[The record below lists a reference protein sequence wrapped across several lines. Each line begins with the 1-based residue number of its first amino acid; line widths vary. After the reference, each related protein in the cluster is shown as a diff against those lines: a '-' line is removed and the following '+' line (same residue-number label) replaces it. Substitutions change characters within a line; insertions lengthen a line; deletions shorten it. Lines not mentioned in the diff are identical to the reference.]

1 MINDIIIL
9 FGLFLLSFCLL
20 ITVLIISLF
29 VKFVFFKNDERENY
43 IDDDIR
49 LTDASTGM
57 ISLLNCNEYNY
68 ENINNETKNVLK
80 EFYSKFNESIV
91 EISKLT
97 ISEGYVGTNKETN
110 NFLKPKDFN
119 IIPELLQNDINT
131 NLIYQTVYK
140 YNIFDKEITIYITEE
155 TYNIEEYNECVK
167 RMLILFSTYL
177 KYSTRKCSN
186 KLSIFLFFSKL
197 KKSLPEYGEQM
208 ERHNLNNA
216 YTYPC
221 SSESELIIYR
231 KEEWFK
237 VFCHESMHNLGL
249 DFSVTDDTVSKD
261 LILQIF
267 PIKSNVRLYEAYT
280 ETWAKIM
287 NCVFSATYEY
297 NYNFDDFINRF
308 DYLISKERVFAILQT
323 VKILNYMGLK
333 YQDMYDNNSAKR
345 DKLYYEK
352 TYLISYFVINAILL
366 NNYQEF
372 IHWCLNNNV
381 NVLQFDNENHE
392 KKQMS
397 LCKFIR
403 DYHKSEM
410 IIKRFEFTLSDY
422 INKKSENYSDELNY
436 LLTTLKKSVVERK
449 VSL

>member
-1 MINDIIIL
+1 MNDIIIL

-20 ITVLIISLF
+20 IIVLVIASFFIIDT
-29 VKFVFFKNDERENY
+29 KTENY
-43 IDDDIR
+43 INENIR
-49 LTDASTGM
+49 LSQTSAGM
-57 ISLLNCNEYNY
+57 LSFLNCNDYNY
-68 ENINNETKNVLK
+68 EEINEETKNVLK
-80 EFYSKFNESIV
+80 DFYSKFNESISD
-91 EISKLT
+91 ISK
-97 ISEGYVGTNKETN
+97 IVINDGYVATNKEMN
-110 NFLKPKDFN
+110 NFVKPKDFN

-167 RMLILFSTYL
+167 RMLILFSVYL

-221 SSESELIIYR
+221 TDNSELIIYR

-287 NCVFSATYEY
+287 NCIFSSIYEY
-297 NYNFDDFINRF
+297 NDNFDEFINRF
-308 DYLISKERVFAILQT
+308 NYLICKERVFAILQT

-333 YQDMYDNNSAKR
+333 YQDLYDTNSANR

-372 IHWCLNNNV
+372 IKWCINNNV
-381 NVLQFDNENHE
+381 NILQFDIENYE
-392 KKQMS
+392 KKQIS
-397 LCKFIR
+397 LCTFIR
-403 DYHKSEM
+403 DYHKTEM
-410 IIKRFEFTLSDY
+410 IIKRFDFTLSDY
-422 INKKSENYSDELNY
+422 KEKKSENYSDDLNY
-436 LLTTLKKSVVERK
+436 LLTTLKKSVVERNF
-449 VSL
+449 S

>member
-1 MINDIIIL
+1 MNDIIIL
-9 FGLFLLSFCLL
+9 FGLFLLSFC
-20 ITVLIISLF
+20 ILIITLVIASFF
-29 VKFVFFKNDERENY
+29 VIHTKVENY
-43 IDDDIR
+43 IDENIN
-49 LTDASTGM
+49 LSNKSAGM
-57 ISLLNCNEYNY
+57 ISFLNSNEYNY
-68 ENINNETKNVLK
+68 ESINDETKNVLK
-80 EFYSKFNESIV
+80 DFYSKFNESISD
-91 EISKLT
+91 ISKFP
-97 ISEGYVGTNKETN
+97 INDGYVATNKET
-110 NFLKPKDFN
+110 LVKPKDFN

-140 YNIFDKEITIYITEE
+140 YNIFEKEITIYITEE
-155 TYNIEEYNECVK
+155 TYNIDEYNECVK
-167 RMLILFSTYL
+167 RMLILFSVYL
-177 KYSTRKCSN
+177 KFATKKCSN

-197 KKSLPEYGEQM
+197 EKSLPEYGEQM

-221 SSESELIIYR
+221 TDNSELIIYR

-237 VFCHESMHNLGL
+237 VFCHESIHNLGL
-249 DFSVTDDTVSKD
+249 DFSVTDDTISKD

-287 NCVFSATYEY
+287 NCVFSSIYEY
-297 NYNFDDFINRF
+297 NKDDNFDDFINRF

-333 YQDMYDNNSAKR
+333 YQDMYDMNSANR

-352 TYLISYFVINAILL
+352 TYLISYFVINSILL

-372 IHWCLNNNV
+372 INWCLKNNV
-381 NVLQFDNENHE
+381 NVLQFDNENYE
-392 KKQMS
+392 KKQIS

-403 DYHKSEM
+403 DYHKTEM
-410 IIKRFEFTLSDY
+410 IIKRFDFTLNDY
-422 INKKSENYSDELNY
+422 ITKKNEKSDNLSI
-436 LLTTLKKSVVERK
+436 LLTTLKKSVVERMI
-449 VSL
+449 

>member
-1 MINDIIIL
+1 MNDIIIL

-20 ITVLIISLF
+20 IITLIIAS
-29 VKFVFFKNDERENY
+29 FFIIDTKVENY
-43 IDDDIR
+43 
-49 LTDASTGM
+49 TDESINLSNKSSNM
-57 ISLLNCNEYNY
+57 ISFLNCNEYNY
-68 ENINNETKNVLK
+68 ESINDETKNVLK
-80 EFYSKFNESIV
+80 DFYSKFNESISD
-91 EISKLT
+91 ISKFP
-97 ISEGYVGTNKETN
+97 INNGYVTTNKEMN
-110 NFLKPKDFN
+110 NFVKPKDFN
-119 IIPELLQNDINT
+119 IIPEILQNDINI

-140 YNIFDKEITIYITEE
+140 YNISDKEITIYITEE
-155 TYNIEEYNECVK
+155 TYNIDEYNECIK
-167 RMLILFSTYL
+167 RMLILFSVYL
-177 KYSTRKCSN
+177 KYATKKCSN
-186 KLSIFLFFSKL
+186 ELTIFLFFSKL
-197 KKSLPEYGEQM
+197 EKSLPEYGEQM

-221 SSESELIIYR
+221 TDNSELIIYR

-249 DFSVTDDTVSKD
+249 DFSVTDDTISKN

-287 NCVFSATYEY
+287 NCVFSSTYSY
-297 NYNFDDFINRF
+297 VDNFDDFIIRF

-333 YQDMYDNNSAKR
+333 YQDMYDNNSANR

-352 TYLISYFVINAILL
+352 TYLISYFIINSILL

-381 NVLQFDNENHE
+381 NVLQFDNENYE
-392 KKQMS
+392 KKQIS

-403 DYHKSEM
+403 DYHKTEM
-410 IIKRFEFTLSDY
+410 IIKRFDFTLSDY
-422 INKKSENYSDELNY
+422 IKKRSENYSDNLNI
-436 LLTTLKKSVVERK
+436 LLTTLKKSVVERNIYE
-449 VSL
+449 S

>member
-1 MINDIIIL
+1 MNDIIIL
-9 FGLFLLSFCLL
+9 FGLFLSSFCLL
-20 ITVLIISLF
+20 IIILIIASF
-29 VKFVFFKNDERENY
+29 VKKNVKTIENY
-43 IDDDIR
+43 IDNIR
-49 LTDASTGM
+49 LSNTSVGM
-57 ISLLNCNEYNY
+57 ISFLNCDDYNY
-68 ENINNETKNVLK
+68 EDINEETKNVLK
-80 EFYSKFNESIV
+80 DFHSKFNESISD
-91 EISKLT
+91 ISK
-97 ISEGYVGTNKETN
+97 IVINDGYVATNKETN
-110 NFLKPKDFN
+110 NFLKPKEFN

-140 YNIFDKEITIYITEE
+140 YNIFDKEITIYISEE

-177 KYSTRKCSN
+177 KYSTQKCSN

-221 SSESELIIYR
+221 SDNSELIIYR

-249 DFSVTDDTVSKD
+249 DFSVTDDTISKD

-297 NYNFDDFINRF
+297 NDSFDEFINRF
-308 DYLISKERVFAILQT
+308 NYLICKERIFAILQT

-333 YQDMYDNNSAKR
+333 YQDLYDTNSNNR

-372 IHWCLNNNV
+372 INWCLKNNV
-381 NVLQFDNENHE
+381 NVLQFDNENYE
-392 KKQMS
+392 KKQML
-397 LCKFIR
+397 LCAFIK

-410 IIKRFEFTLSDY
+410 IIKRFDFTLNDY
-422 INKKSENYSDELNY
+422 IEKKSENYSDNLNIFM
-436 LLTTLKKSVVERK
+436 TTLKKSVVERNI
-449 VSL
+449 

>member
-1 MINDIIIL
+1 
-9 FGLFLLSFCLL
+9 
-20 ITVLIISLF
+20 LIITLI
-29 VKFVFFKNDERENY
+29 VKIIQHKIYIRENY
-43 IDDDIR
+43 KDVGNYKDVENYKNVENY
-49 LTDASTGM
+49 LKLSEK
-57 ISLLNCNEYNY
+57 SLNMVSFLNCNEYNY
-68 ENINNETKNVLK
+68 ENINDETKNVLK
-80 EFYSKFNESIV
+80 DFYSKFKESIV
-91 EISKLT
+91 EINK
-97 ISEGYVGTNKETN
+97 ISINDGFVVTNKEMN
-110 NFLKPKDFN
+110 NFAKPREFN

-140 YNIFDKEITIYITEE
+140 YNIFEKEITIYITEE
-155 TYNIEEYNECVK
+155 KYNIEEYNECVK

-177 KYSTRKCSN
+177 KYSTKKCSN

-197 KKSLPEYGEQM
+197 EKSLPEYGEQM

-221 SSESELIIYR
+221 TDNSELIIYR

-249 DFSVTDDTVSKD
+249 DFSGKDDVVSKD

-287 NCVFSATYEY
+287 NCIFSSIYGE
-297 NYNFDDFINRF
+297 NDNFDEFIYRF

-333 YQDMYDNNSAKR
+333 YQDMYDTNGSNR

-352 TYLISYFVINAILL
+352 TYLISYFIINSILL

-372 IHWCLNNNV
+372 INWCLTNNV
-381 NVLQFDNENHE
+381 NILQFDNENYE
-392 KKQMS
+392 KKQIS
-397 LCKFIR
+397 LCQFIR

-410 IIKRFEFTLSDY
+410 IIKRFDFTLSDY
-422 INKKSENYSDELNY
+422 LSKKNGNSNHLF
-436 LLTTLKKSVVERK
+436 TTLKKSVIERNIYE
-449 VSL
+449 S

>member
-1 MINDIIIL
+1 MNDIIIL

-20 ITVLIISLF
+20 IIVLVIASFF
-29 VKFVFFKNDERENY
+29 VIHTKVENY
-43 IDDDIR
+43 IDDIN
-49 LTDASTGM
+49 LSNKSSNM
-57 ISLLNCNEYNY
+57 ISFLNSNEYNY
-68 ENINNETKNVLK
+68 ESINDVTKNILK
-80 EFYSKFNESIV
+80 DFYSKFNESISD
-91 EISKLT
+91 ISK
-97 ISEGYVGTNKETN
+97 IVINDGYVTTNKETN
-110 NFLKPKDFN
+110 NFVKPKDFN

-140 YNIFDKEITIYITEE
+140 YNIFEKEITIYITEE
-155 TYNIEEYNECVK
+155 TYNIDEYNECIK
-167 RMLILFSTYL
+167 RMLILFSVYL
-177 KYSTRKCSN
+177 KYATKKCSN

-197 KKSLPEYGEQM
+197 EKSLPEYGEQM

-221 SSESELIIYR
+221 TDNSELIIYR

-249 DFSVTDDTVSKD
+249 DFSVTDDTISKD

-287 NCVFSATYEY
+287 NCVFSATYLY
-297 NYNFDDFINRF
+297 VDNFDEFINRF
-308 DYLISKERVFAILQT
+308 NYLICKERVFAILQT

-333 YQDMYDNNSAKR
+333 YQDLYDTNSANR
-345 DKLYYEK
+345 DQLYYEK

-372 IHWCLNNNV
+372 IKWCINNNV
-381 NVLQFDNENHE
+381 NVLQFDNENYE
-392 KKQMS
+392 KKQIS
-397 LCKFIR
+397 LCQFIR

-410 IIKRFEFTLSDY
+410 IIKRFDFTLNDY
-422 INKKSENYSDELNY
+422 IEKKNQNHSNH
-436 LLTTLKKSVVERK
+436 LLTTLKKSVVERNINRFFFK
-449 VSL
+449 F